1 MYLLCCAV
9 LTFSVVSKSLRIPWT
24 AACRAPLSMGFSLK
38 ENWSGLPCPPP
49 EDLSDAGIEPTSPA
63 FLVDSLPL
71 SHQVS
76 LYAPSVQFSRSVVSD
91 SLWPHELQHSR
102 PPCSSPTPGVYPNS
116 WPLSPWC
123 HPTVSSSVVPS
134 SSCPQSLLASGSFQM
149 SRLFASGGQSIGFSA
164 STSVLPVNTQD
175 WSPLGWIGWIV
186 LHM

>member
-1 MYLLCCAV
+1 MLCSARCFIRPQARLFYFSCKKEFFLCTSCAV

-76 LYAPSVQFSRSVVSD
+76 LYAPSVQFSSVAQSCPTLCD
-91 SLWPHELQHSR
+91 PMN
-102 PPCSSPTPGVYPNS
+102 CSTPG
-116 WPLSPWC
+116 
-123 HPTVSSSVVPS
+123 
-134 SSCPQSLLASGSFQM
+134 
-149 SRLFASGGQSIGFSA
+149 
-164 STSVLPVNTQD
+164 LPVHHQLPEFTQTH
-175 WSPLGWIGWIV
+175 G
-186 LHM
+186 H